1 MRRLYAVAAML
12 LGCACIPVTA
22 LADGGTI
29 RGRVLSA
36 VSHAPL
42 PYADVTVPAAQRGTR
57 AAEDGTFTLSGLTPG
72 RYNVQVNLLGYK
84 RMTLFELDV
93 TNVAS
98 VTLEVLLEDEVV
110 KTDSVSVTASPF
122 RHTAESPLS
131 VRSIS
136 ESEIQRFPGGDRD
149 ISKVLQG
156 QPGVAP
162 GVSFRNDIIVR
173 GGAPNENR
181 FFLDGVE
188 VPNINHF
195 ATQGSS
201 GGPVGLIDVAFIRD
215 VDLFTSAFPAA
226 RGNALSSVLDFKM
239 KDGNNERA
247 ARKFTIGASDAALSW
262 DGPLGR
268 NSTGIL
274 SVRRSYLQFLFKL
287 LDLPFLPTY
296 NDLQFKTRTRL
307 GAHDEVELLGLGA
320 IDRFTLNR
328 DVKNTE
334 LNQYILGNI
343 PVQPQ
348 WSYTAGGAWRH
359 FEADGVRTLT
369 VSRNQI
375 DNRATKYKDNDES
388 SRANLLLDYRSRETE
403 NKLRLEQSKV
413 VGGMQLSGG
422 LSGELAEYTNSTYE
436 QTVTPSGLVL
446 VDFSSRLTLGRYAV
460 FAQASRGFAAD
471 ALTLSAGLR
480 ADASDYSPEMRHPTK
495 QLSPRVAGS
504 LRLAPRLTLNAS
516 AGRYFQLPAY
526 TVLGYRDS
534 AGALANRENGVRWIR
549 AEHLVGG
556 LELTGSHDS
565 RVTLEGFYK
574 RYHDYPFLLRDSVS
588 LANLGADFGVIGNAP
603 VAPTSQGRAY
613 GLELLAQQKLYR
625 GYYGILAYTFVRS
638 EFTTRGGVY
647 APSAWDNRHLLSF
660 TGGKRWGKGW
670 ELGARWRFTGGAP
683 YTPDAVELSSRTEVW
698 DASGRGKPDY
708 AKLNTLRGS
717 AAHQLDLRLDRS
729 WFRANRTYKVY
740 IDVQNAY
747 RNRPELKPILLVE
760 RDASGRPVPDPAR
773 PGHYRTYFIKDDS
786 GGESIPTIGFTV
798 EF

>member
-1 MRRLYAVAAML
+1 MRSLLLLAALLISGLSPSPSYA
-12 LGCACIPVTA
+12 G
-22 LADGGTI
+22 GGTI

-36 VSHAPL
+36 LSHEPL
-42 PYADVTVPAAQRGTR
+42 AYADVTIPAAQRGTR
-57 AAEDGTFTLSGLTPG
+57 AADDGTFTLTDLAPG

-84 RMTLFELDV
+84 RLTLFELDV
-93 TNVAS
+93 TNVLP
-98 VTLEVLLEDEVV
+98 VTLEVLMDEDVV

-122 RHTAESPLS
+122 RRTAESPVS
-131 VRSIS
+131 VRSIG

-181 FFLDGVE
+181 FFLDGIE

-201 GGPVGLIDVAFIRD
+201 GGPVGMIDVAFIRD

-226 RGNALSSVLDFKM
+226 RGNALSSVLDFRM
-239 KDGNNERA
+239 KDGNSQRA
-247 ARKFTIGASDAALSW
+247 VRKFTVGASDAALAW

-268 NSTGIL
+268 NTTGIVSL
-274 SVRRSYLQFLFKL
+274 RRSYLQFVFKL

-320 IDRFTLNR
+320 IDRFKLNPGA
-328 DVKNTE
+328 KPTE
-334 LNQYILGNI
+334 LNQYLLGNI
-343 PVQPQ
+343 PVSPQ
-348 WSYTAGGAWRH
+348 WSYSAGGAWRH

-369 VSRNQI
+369 VSRNQL
-375 DNRATKYKDNDES
+375 DNRAYKYKGNDES

-403 NKLRLEQSKV
+403 HKLRLEQTKA
-413 VGGMQLSGG
+413 VGAMRLSGG
-422 LSGELAEYTNSTYE
+422 VSAEAAEYTNSTYE
-436 QTVTPSGLVL
+436 QTVTPSGLLV
-446 VDFSSRLTLGRYAV
+446 VDFASKLRLARYAL
-460 FAQASRGFAAD
+460 FAQASRSFARE

-480 ADASDYSPEMRHPTK
+480 TDASDYSREMSDPGR
-495 QLSPRVAGS
+495 QLSPRLAAS
-504 LRLAPRLTLNAS
+504 LRVAPRLTLNAS
-516 AGRYFQLPAY
+516 VGRYFQLPAY

-534 AGALANRENGVRWIR
+534 NGVLANRASGTRWIR
-549 AEHLVGG
+549 AEHAVAG
-556 LELTGSHDS
+556 LELTGAHDS

-603 VAPTSQGRAY
+603 VAPASQGRAY
-613 GLELLAQQKLYR
+613 GVEFLAQQKLYR

-638 EFTTRGGVY
+638 EFTTRDGVY

-670 ELGARWRFTGGAP
+670 ELGARWRYTGGAP
-683 YTPDAVELSSRTEVW
+683 YTPDNVELSSRTDVW

-708 AKLNTLRGS
+708 ARLNTLRGS

-729 WFRANRTYKVY
+729 WFRANRTYTLY
-740 IDVQNAY
+740 IDIQNAY
-747 RNRPELKPILLVE
+747 GSRPELKPILLVQ
-760 RDASGRPVPDPAR
+760 RDANGKPVLDPQR

-786 GGESIPTIGFTV
+786 GGETIPTIGFTM